1 MCVYVD
7 CAIVYLSPVS
17 ARRCWVGGHWA
28 GMWKMDDG
36 PARDDGRPTVPSCL
50 LACLVLLLDSNVTE
64 GGLVD
69 AFALIALIPSLF

>member
-1 MCVYVD
+1 
-7 CAIVYLSPVS
+7 
-17 ARRCWVGGHWA
+17 
-28 GMWKMDDG
+28 MDDG